1 VAASGLFNGRR
12 IVISVILAAATALLF
27 VGLSGVSSSNSQT
40 LPRGID
46 AIYPSGSSLDLRQG
60 RIGVDLSDGYDGA
73 LQIDGNEVPDT
84 EVQRVVGLNQL
95 FYLPGPR
102 KTIPVGPGPH
112 RVTAVYWLSSQTRA
126 DAVFYTWSFQAH

>member
-1 VAASGLFNGRR
+1 VPSTGLFNTRR

-27 VGLSGVSSSNSQT
+27 VGLTGVSTKSGPT

-46 AIYPSGSSLDLRQG
+46 GVIPSGSTLDVRQA

-84 EVQRVVGLNQL
+84 ELERVVGLNQL

-102 KTIPVGPGPH
+102 KTIPVGVGDH
-112 RVTAVYWLSSQTRA
+112 RVTVIYWLASQSREQA
-126 DAVFYTWSFQAH
+126 SYYSFSVHAR